1 MKENEM
7 MKLNLENFDQ
17 LVDEAMKG
25 RRGSLDEASATDLM
39 RQMVKRMYE
48 RALRGELTHQLG
60 YEKHDVAGHGSGN
73 SRNGT
78 SAKTIQGDL
87 GQIVIDVPRDRN
99 GEFEPQLIAKHQT
112 RFTGFDEKMISLY
125 ARGMSTRDIQAH
137 LHEMYGVEV
146 SPALISEVTNEVL
159 EEVKAWQ
166 SRPLEPLYAI
176 VYWDALV
183 VKIRHN
189 GRVENRAIFVAI
201 GIDWHGHKDVL
212 GLWSAA
218 TEGAKFWLG
227 VLTELK
233 NRGIKD
239 ILIVC
244 IDGLKGFPQAIET
257 VFPQAQVQCC
267 IVHAIRASLNYVNW
281 KERKAV
287 AADLKP
293 IYRAATEP
301 QARLELEEFSSKWGS
316 KYPSIVKLWE
326 SNWDTL
332 TPFFEFP
339 EEIRKI
345 IYTTNAV
352 ESLNSTMRKIIKT
365 RGSFPSEEA
374 AIKLLYLAIQ
384 NLTAKWE
391 TIQGWKAA
399 MNRFQIQAGE
409 RIQAALG
416 A

>member
-1 MKENEM
+1 
-7 MKLNLENFDQ
+7 MKLNLDEIDR

-25 RRGSLDEASATDLM
+25 RQKPIDETSATDLVK
-39 RQMVKRMYE
+39 QMTKRIYE
-48 RALRGELTHQLG
+48 RGLRGELTHHLG
-60 YEKHDVAGHGSGN
+60 YEKNDPAGNGSGN

-78 SAKTIQGDL
+78 SSKTIKGDF
-87 GQIVIDVPRDRN
+87 GTMVIEVPRDRN
-99 GEFEPQLIAKHQT
+99 GEFEPQLIGKYQT
-112 RFTGFDEKMISLY
+112 RFTGLDEKMVSLY

-137 LHEMYGVEV
+137 LKEIYGVDV
-146 SPALISEVTNEVL
+146 SPALISEVTNEIL
-159 EEVKAWQ
+159 EEVKIWQ
-166 SRPLEPLYAI
+166 NRPLEPLYAI
-176 VYWDALV
+176 VYLDALV

-201 GIDWHGHKDVL
+201 GIDWNGKKEVL
-212 GLWSAA
+212 GLWTSA
-218 TEGAKFWLG
+218 TEGAKFWLA

-244 IDGLKGFPQAIET
+244 IDGLKGFPEAIET
-257 VFPQAQVQCC
+257 VFPQATVQCC
-267 IVHAIRASLNYVNW
+267 IIHAVRASLNYVNW
-281 KERKAV
+281 RERRAV

-301 QARLELEEFSSKWGS
+301 QARLEREHFKSKWGG

-326 SNWDTL
+326 DNWERL

-352 ESLNSTMRKIIKT
+352 ESLNSTMRKVIKT
-365 RGSFPSEEA
+365 RGSFPSDEA

-384 NLTAKWE
+384 NLTAKWD
-391 TIQGWKAA
+391 TIQNWKDA
-399 MNRFQIQAGE
+399 MNRFQITDGD
-409 RIQAALG
+409 RIKAAL
-416 A
+416 AA

>member
-1 MKENEM
+1 
-7 MKLNLENFDQ
+7 MKLNLDD
-17 LVDEAMKG
+17 LDRLIDEATKG
-25 RRGSLDEASATDLM
+25 RQEPIDEASATELM
-39 RQMVKRMYE
+39 KQMMKRIYE
-48 RALRGELTHQLG
+48 RALRGELTHHLG
-60 YEKHDVAGHGSGN
+60 YEKNNAAGNGSGN

-78 SAKTIQGDL
+78 SAKTIKGDL
-87 GQIVIDVPRDRN
+87 GQMAIEVPRDRN
-99 GEFEPQLIAKHQT
+99 GEFEPQLIGKHQT
-112 RFTGFDEKMISLY
+112 RFTGFDEKMISMY

-137 LHEMYGVEV
+137 LREMYGVDV
-146 SPALISEVTNEVL
+146 SPTLISDVTNEVL
-159 EEVKAWQ
+159 EEVKIWQ
-166 SRPLEPLYAI
+166 NRPLESLYAI
-176 VYWDALV
+176 VYLDALM

-189 GRVENRAIFVAI
+189 GRVENRAIYVAI
-201 GIDWHGHKDVL
+201 GIDWTGRKEVL
-212 GLWSAA
+212 GLWTAA
-218 TEGAKFWLG
+218 TEGAKFWLA

-244 IDGLKGFPQAIET
+244 VDGLKGFPEAIET
-257 VFPQAQVQCC
+257 VFPQAKVQCC
-267 IVHAIRASLNYVNW
+267 IVHAVRASLNYVNW

-293 IYRAATEP
+293 IYRAPTEG
-301 QARLELEEFSSKWGS
+301 QAKVELEEFKSKWGG
-316 KYPSIVKLWE
+316 KYQPIVNLWKD
-326 SNWDTL
+326 NWERL

-365 RGSFPSEEA
+365 RGSFPSEES

-384 NLTAKWE
+384 NLTAKWD
-391 TIQGWKAA
+391 TIQNWKDA
-399 MNRFQIQAGE
+399 MNRFQITDGD
-409 RIQAALG
+409 RIKAALG

>member
-1 MKENEM
+1 
-7 MKLNLENFDQ
+7 MKLNVESFDR
-17 LVDEAMKG
+17 LMDEAMKG
-25 RRGSLDEASATDLM
+25 RQGPLDEAGATDLM
-39 RQMVKRMYE
+39 RQMVKRVYE

-60 YEKHDVAGHGSGN
+60 YEKHTVAGYGSGN

-78 SAKTIQGDL
+78 SPKTIKGDL
-87 GQIVIDVPRDRN
+87 GQIVIEVPRDRN

-112 RFTGFDEKMISLY
+112 RFTGFDEKMISMY

-137 LHEMYGVEV
+137 LQEMYGVEV
-146 SPALISEVTNEVL
+146 SAGLISEVTNEVM
-159 EEVKAWQ
+159 EEVRAWQ
-166 SRPLEPLYAI
+166 NRPLEPLYAL
-176 VYWDALV
+176 VYLDALV

-189 GRVENRAIFVAI
+189 GRVENRAIYVAI
-201 GIDWHGHKDVL
+201 GVDWQGKKDVL
-212 GLWSAA
+212 GLWTSA

-233 NRGIKD
+233 NRGIRD
-239 ILIVC
+239 ILVAC
-244 IDGLKGFPQAIET
+244 VDGLKGFPQAIET
-257 VFPQAQVQCC
+257 VFPQARVQCC
-267 IVHAIRASLNYVNW
+267 IVHAVRASLNYVNW
-281 KERKAV
+281 KERKEV
-287 AADLKP
+287 AADLKS

-301 QARLELEEFSSKWGS
+301 QARLELEGFQSKWDS
-316 KYPSIVKLWE
+316 KYPSIGKLWE
-326 SNWDTL
+326 SNWETL

-365 RGSFPSEEA
+365 RGSFPNEEA
-374 AIKLLYLAIQ
+374 ALKLLYLAIQ
-384 NLTAKWE
+384 NLIAKWE
-391 TIQGWKAA
+391 TIQGWKEA
-399 MNRFQIQAGE
+399 MNRFQIMAGE

>member
-1 MKENEM
+1 
-7 MKLNLENFDQ
+7 MKLDIESFDR
-17 LVDEAMKG
+17 LMDEAMKG
-25 RRGSLDEASATDLM
+25 RRVPLDEASASDLM

-60 YEKHDVAGHGSGN
+60 YEKHAVAGHGSGN

-78 SAKTIQGDL
+78 SPKTIKGDL
-87 GQIVIDVPRDRN
+87 GQMVIDVPRDRN

-137 LHEMYGVEV
+137 LQEMYGVEV
-146 SPALISEVTNEVL
+146 SAGLISEETNEVM

-166 SRPLEPLYAI
+166 NRPLEPLYALM
-176 VYWDALV
+176 YLDALV

-189 GRVENRAIFVAI
+189 GRVENRAIYVAI
-201 GIDWHGHKDVL
+201 GVDWHGKKDVL
-212 GLWSAA
+212 GLWTSA

-239 ILIVC
+239 VLVVC
-244 IDGLKGFPQAIET
+244 VDGLKGFPQAIET
-257 VFPQAQVQCC
+257 VFPQVRVQCC
-267 IVHAIRASLNYVNW
+267 IVHAVRASLNYVNW
-281 KERKAV
+281 KERKEV
-287 AADLKP
+287 AADLKM

-301 QARLELEEFSSKWGS
+301 QARLELEAFASKWGS

-326 SNWDTL
+326 SNWETL

-345 IYTTNAV
+345 IYTTNAI

-365 RGSFPSEEA
+365 RGSFPNEEA
-374 AIKLLYLAIQ
+374 ALKLLYLAIQ
-384 NLTAKWE
+384 NLIAKWE
-391 TIQGWKAA
+391 SIQGWKAA
-399 MNRFQIQAGE
+399 MNRFEIMAGE